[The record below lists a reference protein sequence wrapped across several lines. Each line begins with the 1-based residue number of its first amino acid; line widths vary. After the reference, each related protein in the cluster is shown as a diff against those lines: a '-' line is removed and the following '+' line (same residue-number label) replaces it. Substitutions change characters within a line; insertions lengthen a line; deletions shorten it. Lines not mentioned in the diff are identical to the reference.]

1 MRNGHAT
8 TATVNAGR
16 DADTAPI
23 QDETL
28 FMTSPTQIAN
38 VKLRAPDSA
47 TPTGAEKPAPHQ
59 PSPFAVARVER
70 TGAPDGAIGQNWYRY
85 VLDNGRSHIVGQRCG
100 SLKDVTAYAQQYA
113 EQLNSRNGG
122 ASSTWTSRT
131 KK

>member
-1 MRNGHAT
+1 MT
-8 TATVNAGR
+8 SSTSTVNIENHANDAAAPTVAG
-16 DADTAPI
+16 
-23 QDETL
+23 
-28 FMTSPTQIAN
+28 
-38 VKLRAPDSA
+38 
-47 TPTGAEKPAPHQ
+47 KPAPHQ
-59 PSPFAVARVER
+59 ASPFAVARVER

-100 SLKDVTAYAQQYA
+100 SLKDVTAYAHLYA